1 MPPTVVGARLRAGS
15 AGGAQAEPE
24 PVTPSCASAPSC
36 PARPREAAR
45 DACGARE
52 GLSAR
57 FLAAGNELRSGL
69 SDPRHEERGRGLL
82 AVGRARGKDPAGYVH
97 RSRAFGPWPLPSRL
111 RGGTEGQRDGGDGGD
126 APQPSSRPRCLR
138 AAPKSLRSCVGD
150 SARSGLNRVGTLVR
164 PRAGPAG
171 PGTRRRPLLASS
183 GVVLRVIARWD
194 WYYC

>member
-1 MPPTVVGARLRAGS
+1 MPRPSQSPSPQAAPPPLRAQR
-15 AGGAQAEPE
+15 A
-24 PVTPSCASAPSC
+24 
-36 PARPREAAR
+36 PARPP
-45 DACGARE
+45 GT
-52 GLSAR
+52 L
-57 FLAAGNELRSGL
+57 
-69 SDPRHEERGRGLL
+69 
-82 AVGRARGKDPAGYVH
+82 VGRARGSAPAFSPQGMNFIAGYLILVTKSEEEAFWLLDALVG
-97 RSRAFGPWPLPSRL
+97 RILPGTCTVRAPSG
-111 RGGTEGQRDGGDGGD
+111 RGRCPRGCAEGRRDRGTEGTEGQRDGGDGGD

-171 PGTRRRPLLASS
+171 PGTRRRPLLPSS